1 MRFSDFE
8 RACQSGS
15 RQEQL
20 DVLTDIYFTSYLNN
34 FERLFKDCADV
45 KLLLDMLKAITHSD
59 ELSRALYSSNQIINI
74 LHYIQNLPSTTT
86 EKSSNVLT
94 SFLEIMLKF
103 GPTTTYSEEFF
114 SIIMSYVPSNDLQLS
129 EIACHIIEQFLKQS
143 PRAYIRNFLSIIH
156 SYKNNIIILLRYCTI
171 TCKVIAVSDDH
182 FTIFLQ
188 SGATDVIWGLCAPS
202 DPGVGG
208 SSEGGDIL
216 TQVVAIEMLR
226 YFAYTKTGLHCLFT
240 SNIFKWLVSTA
251 YNTNDDTT
259 GKGQNYDPLLSSQ
272 CLREISE
279 IFSKAAIN
287 HIIDSTF
294 WSSNLVESDLLTKFI
309 NIAIT
314 YIDSISDE
322 NRLTGITVITDFIR
336 TSYYSLNILINN
348 TSLLQSWTGLI
359 NSGKVSIQVAVLHSF
374 ARVFECDY
382 TTPPTTTTSTYSGTG
397 ATTDLSAPKAT
408 TDQVNLSEIDSK
420 KLKLWTIIGENKN
433 TSTITYLMRLVHQPV
448 AEPRFAA
455 LDIMCAILKNDEI
468 GTTATAPTTSLT
480 STTSTSAAEKAP
492 TTATAGEGTT
502 ATATTAGG
510 GTGAGAVRVMGLQL
524 LCSSTEFREYAVYQ
538 ESEVRLLIYIHTLI
552 HTRLY
557 IIHTHTTYQYY
568 VTRRHALLYYA
579 SIHCIFTHTHT
590 LITHICTYA
599 YR

>member
-20 DVLTDIYFTSYLNN
+20 DVLTDIYLTSYLNN

-45 KLLLDMLKAITHSD
+45 KLLLDMLKAISHSD

-74 LHYIQNLPSTTT
+74 LHYIQNLPS
-86 EKSSNVLT
+86 SNTNKNTSVLT
-94 SFLEIMLKF
+94 NFLEVMLKF

-114 SIIMSYVPSNDLQLS
+114 SIIMSYIPSDDLQLS
-129 EIACHIIEQFLKQS
+129 EVACHIIEQFLKQS

-156 SYKNNIIILLRYCTI
+156 NYKNNIIILLRYCTI

-182 FTIFLQ
+182 FTVFLQ
-188 SGATDVIWGLCAPS
+188 SGATDVIWGLCTPS

-208 SSEGGDIL
+208 SNEGGGGGDIL

-226 YFAYTKTGLHCLFT
+226 YFAYTKTGLHYLFT

-251 YNTNDDTT
+251 YNTNTDDTTTTT

-279 IFSKAAIN
+279 IFSKAATN

-294 WSSNLVESDLLTKFI
+294 WTSNLVESDLLTKFI

-336 TSYYSLNILINN
+336 TSYYSLNIIINN

-359 NSGKVSIQVAVLHSF
+359 NSGKVNIQVAVLHSF

-382 TTPPTTTTSTYSGTG
+382 TTTTTTTSSAGTSTG
-397 ATTDLSAPKAT
+397 TTTDLSAPKAT
-408 TDQVNLSEIDSK
+408 DLVNLSEIDSK

-468 GTTATAPTTSLT
+468 GTSTTATPSPTTSLT
-480 STTSTSAAEKAP
+480 TSTTVEKGPTTSAT
-492 TTATAGEGTT
+492 TTAGAGGGGVG
-502 ATATTAGG
+502 TATTAGG
-510 GTGAGAVRVMGLQL
+510 GGAGGGGIIIIVWTWASHLGWEHDGYTYMMYILLHSVVM
-524 LCSSTEFREYAVYQ
+524 R
-538 ESEVRLLIYIHTLI
+538 IYI
-552 HTRLY
+552 RDAWPPC
-557 IIHTHTTYQYY
+557 Y
-568 VTRRHALLYYA
+568 V
-579 SIHCIFTHTHT
+579 INEC
-590 LITHICTYA
+590 
-599 YR
+599 

>member
-20 DVLTDIYFTSYLNN
+20 DVLTDIYLTSYLNN

-45 KLLLDMLKAITHSD
+45 KLLLDMLKAISHSD

-74 LHYIQNLPSTTT
+74 LHYIQNLPS
-86 EKSSNVLT
+86 SNTNKNTSVLT
-94 SFLEIMLKF
+94 NFLEVMLKF

-114 SIIMSYVPSNDLQLS
+114 SIIMSYIPSDDLQLS
-129 EIACHIIEQFLKQS
+129 EVACHIIEQFLKQS

-156 SYKNNIIILLRYCTI
+156 NYKNNIIILLRYCTI

-182 FTIFLQ
+182 FTVFLQ

-208 SSEGGDIL
+208 SSEGGGGDIL
-216 TQVVAIEMLR
+216 TKVVAIEMLR
-226 YFAYTKTGLHCLFT
+226 YFAYTKVGLHYLFT

-251 YNTNDDTT
+251 YNTNADTE
-259 GKGQNYDPLLSSQ
+259 KGHNYDPLLSSQ

-279 IFSKAAIN
+279 IFSKAATN
-287 HIIDSTF
+287 HLIDSTF
-294 WSSNLVESDLLTKFI
+294 WSSNLFESDLLTKFI

-348 TSLLQSWTGLI
+348 TSLLQSWCSLI
-359 NSGKVSIQVAVLHSF
+359 NSGKVNIQVAVLHSF

-408 TDQVNLSEIDSK
+408 TDLVNLSEIDSK

-468 GTTATAPTTSLT
+468 GTSATTTT
-480 STTSTSAAEKAP
+480 STTATSTER
-492 TTATAGEGTT
+492 G
-502 ATATTAGG
+502 ATATTSTTTGKCTPTATTGAGAGG
-510 GTGAGAVRVMGLQL
+510 GGGGGGGGGAVRVMGLQL

-538 ESEVRLLIYIHTLI
+538 ESEVRLLIYIHSLRHMQLLCVI
-552 HTRLY
+552 HRMYYLTY
-557 IIHTHTTYQYY
+557 I
-568 VTRRHALLYYA
+568 HALTY
-579 SIHCIFTHTHT
+579 T
-590 LITHICTYA
+590 L
-599 YR
+599 